1 MDLLAVLDAT
11 WPAAETA
18 RTGPWR
24 LRRGMGGGNRV
35 SAATLDGPP
44 GDPAEAETV
53 MRGWG
58 QRPLFMVRP
67 GEDALDA
74 ALADR
79 GYARHDPS
87 ILLAAPVAA
96 LAEPVLDATAIDC
109 EGRLARMEEIWAA
122 GGIGPAR
129 LAIMD
134 RVAGPR
140 AFLLGRLGDRPSAC
154 GFVAIADGVA
164 MLHALE
170 VAPVARRQGIGA
182 RLSRAAAHWA
192 AGHGAGH
199 LALAVTE
206 ANAPARAL
214 YDRLGLAEAA
224 RYHYRLAPEE
234 TAP

>member
-1 MDLLAVLDAT
+1 MDLFAALDAT
-11 WPAAETA
+11 WPAAEVA
-18 RTGPWR
+18 RAGPWR
-24 LRRGMGGGNRV
+24 LRRGEGGGNRV
-35 SAATLDGPP
+35 SATTLDGPL
-44 GDPAEAETV
+44 GDPAEAEAA
-53 MRGWG
+53 MQAWG

-74 ALADR
+74 ALAER
-79 GYARHDPS
+79 GYARHDAS

-96 LAEPVLDATAIDC
+96 LAEAVLDATAIDC
-109 EGRLARMEEIWAA
+109 EGRLAAMETLWAA
-122 GGIGPAR
+122 GGIGPSR
-129 LAIMD
+129 LAVMD

-140 AFLLGRLGDRPSAC
+140 AFLLGRLGDRPAAC
-154 GFVAIADGVA
+154 GFVAIAGDVA

-170 VAPVARRQGIGA
+170 VAPPARRQGVGA

-192 AGHGAGH
+192 AERGAAH

-214 YDRLGLAEAA
+214 SAGLGLAEAA

-234 TAP
+234 PAP

>member
-11 WPAAETA
+11 WPAAETTRA
-18 RTGPWR
+18 GPWR
-24 LRRGMGGGNRV
+24 LRRGLGGGNRV
-35 SAATLDGPP
+35 SAATLEGPA
-44 GDPAEAETV
+44 GDPTEAEAV
-53 MRGWG
+53 MRVWG

-74 ALADR
+74 ALAAR
-79 GYARHDPS
+79 GYTPHDAS
-87 ILLAAPVAA
+87 ILLAGPIAGLAA
-96 LAEPVLDATAIDC
+96 PVLDATAIDC

-129 LAIMD
+129 LAVMD

-140 AFLLGRLGDRPSAC
+140 SFLLGRLGDRPAAC
-154 GFVAIADGVA
+154 GFVAIAGGVA

-170 VAPVARRQGIGA
+170 VAPFARRQGIGA
-182 RLSRAAAHWA
+182 RLTRAAAHWA
-192 AGHGAGH
+192 AERGAGR

-214 YDRLGLAEAA
+214 YAGLGLAEAA

>member
-1 MDLLAVLDAT
+1 MDLLAVLEAT

-18 RTGPWR
+18 QAGPWH

-35 SAATLDGPP
+35 SAATLEGPP
-44 GDPAEAETV
+44 GDPTDAEAV

-74 ALADR
+74 ALAAR
-79 GYARHDPS
+79 GYSLHDAS
-87 ILLAAPVAA
+87 ILLEGTVAGLAA
-96 LAEPVLDATAIDC
+96 PVLDATAIDC
-109 EGRLARMEEIWAA
+109 EGRLACMDAIWAA

-129 LAIMD
+129 LAVMD

-140 AFLLGRLGDRPSAC
+140 AFLLGRLGDRPAAC
-154 GFVAIADGVA
+154 GFVAVAGGIA

-170 VAPVARRQGIGA
+170 VAPFARRQGIGA
-182 RLSRAAAHWA
+182 RLTRLAAHWA
-192 AGHGAGH
+192 AGQGAAR
-199 LALAVTE
+199 LALAVTD

-214 YDRLGLAEAA
+214 YGGLGLAEAA

-234 TAP
+234 TTP